1 MGARI
6 NYVFKDSE
14 DGPSVVLYSHWGQ
27 DGWETDIAYALEH
40 AKPRWNDAAYGT
52 RMMISYLMQGSILE
66 DTGFGIYA
74 INGNNY
80 DLGEQTVVID
90 FVNKTVTDN
99 VPVDWIKFVQAYKP
113 VLAEAGA
120 QVSLASQGV
129 QGLATLRPQHFFGT
143 MNREENYVQKA
154 YQ

>member
-27 DGWETDIAYALEH
+27 DGWETDIAMALEH
-40 AKPRWNDAAYGT
+40 SKPRWGDPSYAT
-52 RMMISYLMQGSILE
+52 RMMISYLMQHSILD

-90 FVNKTVTDN
+90 FINKTVTDN

-113 VLAEAGA
+113 VPAEVGA
-120 QVSLASQGV
+120 
-129 QGLATLRPQHFFGT
+129 
-143 MNREENYVQKA
+143 
-154 YQ
+154 